1 MNWLL
6 LGGFLLT
13 TEIIWA
19 EAEKKKDEPA
29 KKEAVAVKKEEPKAK
44 KEESKGE
51 AKKVDAQKKEE
62 ADQESGAKSPHAST
76 NENAL
81 FPDKEVYTKAEVDA
95 LREVLDKKSTQLD
108 LDIDTQVKYL
118 ESLKVQTEEHLKRI
132 EAARTEIAD
141 FMNTRDEKEEGKLKK
156 LARFYEAMDAEQA
169 APLLK
174 DVNDELAIKIF
185 DRMDAK
191 KAGTILAQLP
201 ATRAARLTTQFPKL
215 RLQVERTQAEAR
227 Q

>member
-1 MNWLL
+1 VNAKKWTSLL
-6 LGGFLLT
+6 LLAGGLL
-13 TEIIWA
+13 IADRIWSEEPKKGAHA
-19 EAEKKKDEPA
+19 EP
-29 KKEAVAVKKEEPKAK
+29 KKEAPVKSE
-44 KEESKGE
+44 
-51 AKKVDAQKKEE
+51 KKVEAPAKEASKEKPKEGQKEK
-62 ADQESGAKSPHAST
+62 ALSSNKNDNG
-76 NENAL
+76 L
-81 FPDKEVYTKAEVDA
+81 FPEKEVYTKAEVEA
-95 LREVLDKKSTQLD
+95 LREVLEKKSIQLD
-108 LDIDTQVKYL
+108 QDIDAQVKYM
-118 ESLKVQTEEHLKRI
+118 ESLKCQTEEHLKKI

-201 ATRAARLTTQFPKL
+201 ATRAARLTVAFPKL
-215 RLQVERTQAEAR
+215 KLQMDKAQAEATK
-227 Q
+227 